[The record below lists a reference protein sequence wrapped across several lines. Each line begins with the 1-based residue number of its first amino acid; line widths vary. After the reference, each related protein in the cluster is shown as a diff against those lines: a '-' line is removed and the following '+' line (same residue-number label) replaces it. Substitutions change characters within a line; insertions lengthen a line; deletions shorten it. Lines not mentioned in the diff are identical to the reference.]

1 MTNLDESALLEWLAG
16 LFPLRATPGRPL
28 TVMFTD
34 LEGFTTAAASR
45 GDGTALRLLR
55 GHDAAVLPQLRRH
68 TGRLLKRL
76 GDGLMAVFGSPAA
89 AVAAAI
95 AMQEAAI
102 RRPGVRLRIGIHTGA
117 ARTRA
122 GDLVG
127 HAVNVASRI
136 ADRAPGGA
144 ILVSDAVR
152 AGAEGVPA
160 RFNPRRPLV
169 VAGRSVALF
178 RVRR

>member
-16 LFPLRATPGRPL
+16 LFPLRATSARPL

-34 LEGFTTAAASR
+34 LEGFTATAAAR
-45 GDGTALRLLR
+45 GDASALRLLR

-68 TGRLLKRL
+68 TGRMLKRL
-76 GDGLMAVFGSPAA
+76 GDGMMAVFGSPSA
-89 AVAAAI
+89 AVAAAL
-95 AMQEAAI
+95 AMQDAAAD
-102 RRPGVRLRIGIHTGA
+102 RRGVRLRIGIHTGA

-136 ADRAPGGA
+136 TDRAPGGG

-152 AGAEGVPA
+152 TAAAGVPA
-160 RFNPRRPLV
+160 RFHPRRPLV
-169 VAGRSVALF
+169 VAGRPVALF